1 VNVTNPET
9 DSAERLLGKA
19 DALMRRHRAF
29 IAQPA
34 IADVRETAPEI
45 PAVACDTSET
55 PDAGDDDDLPVLTDI
70 VASNELIASEMP
82 LEIVSG
88 EAVAAETQRW
98 LDEELPGAVLSVL
111 DGLADH
117 LVATIT
123 VRMRTEVLDALR
135 KPSID

>member
-1 VNVTNPET
+1 VTNPET

-34 IADVRETAPEI
+34 IADVSESAPEI
-45 PAVACDTSET
+45 PPATVDTNYTS
-55 PDAGDDDDLPVLTDI
+55 DAPTDDDLPVLTDI
-70 VASNELIASEMP
+70 VAVNELIASEMP

-88 EAVAAETQRW
+88 EAVVAETQRW

-123 VRMRTEVLDALR
+123 ERMRTEVIDALR
-135 KPSID
+135 KPPAN